1 MRKFK
6 DKSVNNKIN
15 CIPLISFDCE
25 FDRDLSCMEYALIT
39 YLKPRLNREGVIRKF
54 RF

>member
-25 FDRDLSCMEYALIT
+25 FDNISDRDLKHKKIPFLIYFKNYNII
-39 YLKPRLNREGVIRKF
+39 YLR
-54 RF
+54 